1 VRKQEMPLY
10 GGIDLHANN
19 QVVVLLDEQDQ
30 MFYHQRLS
38 NHLPTILM
46 KWKTK
51 SHNGSALVYGSSG
64 CSPRRCSACRCHR
77 RELSERLPIGGR
89 PSVMLNISV

>member
-1 VRKQEMPLY
+1 MPLY

-19 QVVVLLDEQDQ
+19 KVVVLLDEQDLMVYQ
-30 MFYHQRLS
+30 QRFS
-38 NHLPTILM
+38 NHVPTIFM

>member
-1 VRKQEMPLY
+1 MPLY

-19 QVVVLLDEQDQ
+19 KVVVLLDEQDQ

-51 SHNGSALVYGSSG
+51 SHNGSALVYGPSG
-64 CSPRRCSACRCHR
+64 CSPRRCSTWRCRCR
-77 RELSERLPIGGR
+77 DLPERLPMGGR
-89 PSVMLNISV
+89 TSVRPNISG

>member
-1 VRKQEMPLY
+1 MPLY

-19 QVVVLLDEQDQ
+19 KVVVLLDEQDLMVYQ
-30 MFYHQRLS
+30 QHLS
-38 NHLPTILM
+38 NHLSTILM
-46 KWKTK
+46 KWKTTR
-51 SHNGSALVYGSSG
+51 SGSALVYGSSG

>member
-1 VRKQEMPLY
+1 MPLY

-19 QVVVLLDEQDQ
+19 KVVVLLDEQDQ
-30 MFYHQRLS
+30 MFYQQRLS

-51 SHNGSALVYGSSG
+51 SHNGSALVYGSSEG
-64 CSPRRCSACRCHR
+64 STRRCSTWRCRR
-77 RELSERLPIGGR
+77 RDLSARLPMGGR
-89 PSVMLNISV
+89 PSVRPNISV